1 MTKFKH
7 FTCIFIMLYFSFN
20 LIQCMYNGR
29 GIMGGQTNGQE
40 HQQQLTEATRPLIY
54 QSYELG

>member
-20 LIQCMYNGR
+20 LIQCMYNGKV
-29 GIMGGQTNGQE
+29 IMGGQINGQE
-40 HQQQLTEATRPLIY
+40 HQRQLTEATTPLKF
-54 QSYELG
+54 LGH